1 MTKQGRYKQSGEQSK
16 KHVHVSENGHTGNK
30 SGCPISKKC
39 GGCQYIDKS
48 YAEQLKIKTD
58 QVKKLLA
65 PYGSVDEI
73 IGMKEPYHYRNK
85 VNAAFQHKRNGEIL
99 AGVYEEGTH
108 RVLSV
113 DDCKIENRLAQEI
126 VETIRG
132 LLRSFKITV
141 YNEDSGYG
149 LLRHV
154 MIRTGHATGEVM
166 VVLVTA
172 SPIFPS
178 KKNFAKALVKA
189 HPQITTIVQNINDKD
204 TSMVL
209 GERNQVLYGRG
220 FIEDK
225 LCGKTFKISPTSFYQ
240 VNPVQTEL
248 LYNKAMEY
256 ANLTGEEV
264 VVDAY
269 CGTGTIGIVASDH
282 AKQVI
287 GVELNKAAAKDAIT
301 NVKRNE
307 CKNVRIYDGDA
318 GKFMVGMAEAGTDV
332 DVVFL
337 DPPRSGSTPEFFDS
351 VCKLAPKR
359 IVYISC
365 GPESLARDL
374 KYLKSKRMYQVEKI
388 ALVDLFPWTEHCE
401 TVVLLSKGEIDSK
414 KVRVEFSLE
423 DMDMSGFQK
432 GATYEQIKAYVL
444 EHTGLKV
451 SSLYISQIKRKCGL
465 DVGQNYNLSKKED
478 AKVPKCPP
486 EKEAAIRDALKY
498 FQMI

>member
-1 MTKQGRYKQSGEQSK
+1 M
-16 KHVHVSENGHTGNK
+16 
-30 SGCPISKKC
+30 
-39 GGCQYIDKS
+39 
-48 YAEQLKIKTD
+48 
-58 QVKKLLA
+58 
-65 PYGSVDEI
+65 
-73 IGMKEPYHYRNK
+73 
-85 VNAAFQHKRNGEIL
+85 
-99 AGVYEEGTH
+99 YEEGTH

-256 ANLTGEEV
+256 ANLTDKEV

-301 NVKRNE
+301 NVKRND

-318 GKFMVGMAEAGTDV
+318 GKFMVGMAEDATDV

-401 TVVLLSKGEIDSK
+401 AVCLLSRE
-414 KVRVEFSLE
+414 R
-423 DMDMSGFQK
+423 
-432 GATYEQIKAYVL
+432 
-444 EHTGLKV
+444 
-451 SSLYISQIKRKCGL
+451 SS
-465 DVGQNYNLSKKED
+465 
-478 AKVPKCPP
+478 
-486 EKEAAIRDALKY
+486 
-498 FQMI
+498 

>member
-1 MTKQGRYKQSGEQSK
+1 MAKQGRYTAK
-16 KHVHVSENGHTGNK
+16 KSN
-30 SGCPISKKC
+30 CPISKKC

-301 NVKRNE
+301 NVKRND

-318 GKFMVGMAEAGTDV
+318 GKFMVGM
-332 DVVFL
+332 VFL

-401 TVVLLSKGEIDSK
+401 TVVLLSQRKADDYVEVELELDELDVTSAESK
-414 KVRVEFSLE
+414 
-423 DMDMSGFQK
+423 
-432 GATYEQIKAYVL
+432 ATYAEIKDYVL
-444 EHTGLKV
+444 KEHGLKV
-451 SSLYISQIKRKCGL
+451 SNLYISQVKRKCGIE
-465 DVGQNYNLSKKED
+465 VGENYNLPKSED
-478 AKVPKCPP
+478 SRQPQCPE
-486 EKEAAIRDALKY
+486 EKEKAIKDALEH
-498 FQMI
+498 FGMI

>member
-154 MIRTGHATGEVM
+154 MVRTGHATGEVM

-172 SPIFPS
+172 SPILPS

-240 VNPVQTEL
+240 VNPVQTEI

-269 CGTGTIGIVASDH
+269 CGTGTI
-282 AKQVI
+282 
-287 GVELNKAAAKDAIT
+287 
-301 NVKRNE
+301 
-307 CKNVRIYDGDA
+307 
-318 GKFMVGMAEAGTDV
+318 MVGMAEAGTDV

-401 TVVLLSKGEIDSK
+401 AVCLLSKLHADQHIEVELQMDELDLMAAESK
-414 KVRVEFSLE
+414 
-423 DMDMSGFQK
+423 
-432 GATYEQIKAYVL
+432 ATYEEIKDYVL
-444 EHTGLKV
+444 GHSGLKV
-451 SSLYISQIKRKCGL
+451 SNLYIAQIKQKCGIIERA
-465 DVGQNYNLSKKED
+465 NYNLPKSENSRQ
-478 AKVPKCPP
+478 PKCPP
-486 EKEAAIRDALKY
+486 EKEAAIREALEH
-498 FQMI
+498 FRMI

>member
-1 MTKQGRYKQSGEQSK
+1 MAKQGKYTAK
-16 KHVHVSENGHTGNK
+16 KSN
-30 SGCPISKKC
+30 CPISKKC

-113 DDCKIENRLAQEI
+113 DDCKIENRLAQDI

-225 LCGKTFKISPTSFYQ
+225 LCGRIFKISPTSFYQ
-240 VNPVQTEL
+240 VNPVQTEI

-301 NVKRNE
+301 NVKRND

-318 GKFMVGMAEAGTDV
+318 SEFMVGMAEAGTDV

-351 VCKLAPKR
+351 ACKLAPKR

-374 KYLKSKRMYQVEKI
+374 KYLKSKRMYQVEKV

-401 TVVLLSKGEIDSK
+401 TVVKLSLKTDTPRFEVIMEPGDEHYYIPNE
-414 KVRVEFSLE
+414 KVTY
-423 DMDMSGFQK
+423 QK
-432 GATYEQIKAYVL
+432 IKEYVKNKYGVNV
-444 EHTGLKV
+444 HT
-451 SSLYISQIKRKCGL
+451 SYIAQVKRMCGL
-465 DVGQNYNLSKKED
+465 EMGENYNKSKKENPEV
-478 AKVPKCPP
+478 KQCPP
-486 EKEAAIRDALKY
+486 EKVEYIKDALEHFKL
-498 FQMI
+498 I

>member
-16 KHVHVSENGHTGNK
+16 KHVHVSENGHIGNK
-30 SGCPISKKC
+30 SVCPISKKC

-58 QVKKLLA
+58 QVKELLA

-85 VNAAFQHKRNGEIL
+85 VNAAFQHKKNGEIL

-154 MIRTGHATGEVM
+154 MVRTGHATGEVM

-256 ANLTGEEV
+256 ASLTGEEV

-301 NVKRNE
+301 NVKRND

-374 KYLKSKRMYQVEKI
+374 KYIKSKRMYQVEKI

-401 TVVLLSKGEIDSK
+401 TVVKLSLK
-414 KVRVEFSLE
+414 KDIPKIEVTMEPDEESNYTPE
-423 DMDMSGFQK
+423 EK
-432 GATYEQIKAYVL
+432 ATYQKIKDYVKDKYGVNVHTAYIAQV
-444 EHTGLKV
+444 
-451 SSLYISQIKRKCGL
+451 KRMCGL
-465 DVGQNYNLSKKED
+465 DMGENYNKSKKENPEVKQCPQE
-478 AKVPKCPP
+478 KVEYIK
-486 EKEAAIRDALKY
+486 DALRY
-498 FQMI
+498 FGVL

>member
-154 MIRTGHATGEVM
+154 MVRTGHATGEVM

-172 SPIFPS
+172 SPILPS

-240 VNPVQTEL
+240 VNPVQTEI

-269 CGTGTIGIVASDH
+269 CGTGTIGIVTSDH

-301 NVKRNE
+301 NVKRND

-401 TVVLLSKGEIDSK
+401 AVCLLSKLHADQHIEVELQMDELDLMAAESK
-414 KVRVEFSLE
+414 
-423 DMDMSGFQK
+423 
-432 GATYEQIKAYVL
+432 ATYEEIKDYVL
-444 EHTGLKV
+444 GHSGLKV
-451 SSLYISQIKRKCGL
+451 SNLYIAQIKQKCGIIERA
-465 DVGQNYNLSKKED
+465 NYNLPKSENSRQ
-478 AKVPKCPP
+478 PKCPP
-486 EKEAAIRDALKY
+486 EKEAAIREALEH
-498 FQMI
+498 FRMI

>member
-1 MTKQGRYKQSGEQSK
+1 MRKSEENNKFRKKENTKKQYGSKSERPK
-16 KHVHVSENGHTGNK
+16 KHI
-30 SGCPISKKC
+30 CPPGECDLAKKC
-39 GGCQYIDKS
+39 GGCQYQGMDYEK
-48 YAEQLKIKTD
+48 QLNKKHRE
-58 QVKKLLA
+58 VKELL
-65 PYGSVDEI
+65 GSFGKVEPV
-73 IGMKEPYHYRNK
+73 IGMQEPFHYRNK
-85 VNAAFQHKRNGEIL
+85 VNATFQRLKNGTVISG
-99 AGVYEEGTH
+99 AYQQGTH
-108 RVLSV
+108 SV
-113 DDCKIENRLAQEI
+113 VKIDECQIEDKIADSI
-126 VETIRG
+126 IYDIRG
-132 LLRSFKITV
+132 MLRSFKIKV
-141 YNEDSGYG
+141 YDEDSGYG

-225 LCGKTFKISPTSFYQ
+225 LCGKTFKISPPSFYQ

-401 TVVLLSKGEIDSK
+401 AVCLLSRE
-414 KVRVEFSLE
+414 R
-423 DMDMSGFQK
+423 
-432 GATYEQIKAYVL
+432 
-444 EHTGLKV
+444 
-451 SSLYISQIKRKCGL
+451 SS
-465 DVGQNYNLSKKED
+465 
-478 AKVPKCPP
+478 
-486 EKEAAIRDALKY
+486 
-498 FQMI
+498 

>member
-1 MTKQGRYKQSGEQSK
+1 MTKQGRYTAK
-16 KHVHVSENGHTGNK
+16 KSN
-30 SGCPISKKC
+30 CPISKKC

-154 MIRTGHATGEVM
+154 MVRTGHATGEVM

-240 VNPVQTEL
+240 VNPVQTEI

-269 CGTGTIGIVASDH
+269 CGTGTIGIVTSDH

-301 NVKRNE
+301 NVKRND

-388 ALVDLFPWTEHCE
+388 ALVDLFPWREHCE
-401 TVVLLSKGEIDSK
+401 TVVLLSQRKADDYVEVELELDELDVTSAESK
-414 KVRVEFSLE
+414 
-423 DMDMSGFQK
+423 
-432 GATYEQIKAYVL
+432 ATYAEIKDYVL
-444 EHTGLKV
+444 KEHGLKV
-451 SSLYISQIKRKCGL
+451 SNLYISQVKRKCGIE
-465 DVGQNYNLSKKED
+465 VGENYNLPKSED
-478 AKVPKCPP
+478 SRQPQCPE
-486 EKEAAIRDALKY
+486 EKEKAIKDALEH
-498 FQMI
+498 FGMI

>member
-1 MTKQGRYKQSGEQSK
+1 MTKQGRYTAK
-16 KHVHVSENGHTGNK
+16 KSN
-30 SGCPISKKC
+30 CPISKKC

-154 MIRTGHATGEVM
+154 MVRTGHATGEVM

-240 VNPVQTEL
+240 VNPVQTEIL
-248 LYNKAMEY
+248 
-256 ANLTGEEV
+256 
-264 VVDAY
+264 
-269 CGTGTIGIVASDH
+269 
-282 AKQVI
+282 
-287 GVELNKAAAKDAIT
+287 
-301 NVKRNE
+301 
-307 CKNVRIYDGDA
+307 
-318 GKFMVGMAEAGTDV
+318 
-332 DVVFL
+332 
-337 DPPRSGSTPEFFDS
+337 
-351 VCKLAPKR
+351 
-359 IVYISC
+359 
-365 GPESLARDL
+365 
-374 KYLKSKRMYQVEKI
+374 
-388 ALVDLFPWTEHCE
+388 
-401 TVVLLSKGEIDSK
+401 
-414 KVRVEFSLE
+414 
-423 DMDMSGFQK
+423 
-432 GATYEQIKAYVL
+432 
-444 EHTGLKV
+444 
-451 SSLYISQIKRKCGL
+451 
-465 DVGQNYNLSKKED
+465 YNLSL
-478 AKVPKCPP
+478 
-486 EKEAAIRDALKY
+486 IH
-498 FQMI
+498 I

>member
-1 MTKQGRYKQSGEQSK
+1 MTKQGRYTAK
-16 KHVHVSENGHTGNK
+16 KSN
-30 SGCPISKKC
+30 CPISKKC

-154 MIRTGHATGEVM
+154 MVRTGHATGEVM

-240 VNPVQTEL
+240 VNPVQTEI

-269 CGTGTIGIVASDH
+269 CGTGTIGIVTSDH

-301 NVKRNE
+301 NVKRND

-401 TVVLLSKGEIDSK
+401 TVCLLGREIVNDKNVEYAHVDYEPKDAEYLKSAKGSASYREIKEWIKEQHDVSVSNLYIAQVK
-414 KVRVEFSLE
+414 DKL
-423 DMDMSGFQK
+423 GFEKRENYNK
-432 GATYEQIKAYVL
+432 GADG
-444 EHTGLKV
+444 H
-451 SSLYISQIKRKCGL
+451 R
-465 DVGQNYNLSKKED
+465 
-478 AKVPKCPP
+478 VPNCPA
-486 EKEAAIRDALKY
+486 EKEKLILEAFKHFR
-498 FQMI
+498 MI

>member
-113 DDCKIENRLAQEI
+113 DDCKIENRRAQEI

-154 MIRTGHATGEVM
+154 MVRTGHATGEVM

-178 KKNFAKALVKA
+178 KKNL
-189 HPQITTIVQNINDKD
+189 
-204 TSMVL
+204 
-209 GERNQVLYGRG
+209 
-220 FIEDK
+220 
-225 LCGKTFKISPTSFYQ
+225 
-240 VNPVQTEL
+240 
-248 LYNKAMEY
+248 
-256 ANLTGEEV
+256 
-264 VVDAY
+264 
-269 CGTGTIGIVASDH
+269 
-282 AKQVI
+282 
-287 GVELNKAAAKDAIT
+287 
-301 NVKRNE
+301 
-307 CKNVRIYDGDA
+307 
-318 GKFMVGMAEAGTDV
+318 
-332 DVVFL
+332 
-337 DPPRSGSTPEFFDS
+337 
-351 VCKLAPKR
+351 
-359 IVYISC
+359 
-365 GPESLARDL
+365 SL
-374 KYLKSKRMYQVEKI
+374 I
-388 ALVDLFPWTEHCE
+388 H
-401 TVVLLSKGEIDSK
+401 I
-414 KVRVEFSLE
+414 
-423 DMDMSGFQK
+423 
-432 GATYEQIKAYVL
+432 
-444 EHTGLKV
+444 
-451 SSLYISQIKRKCGL
+451 
-465 DVGQNYNLSKKED
+465 
-478 AKVPKCPP
+478 
-486 EKEAAIRDALKY
+486 
-498 FQMI
+498 

>member
-189 HPQITTIVQNINDKD
+189 HPQITTIVQNIN
-204 TSMVL
+204 V
-209 GERNQVLYGRG
+209 
-220 FIEDK
+220 EDK

-301 NVKRNE
+301 NVKRND

-401 TVVLLSKGEIDSK
+401 TVVLLSQRKADDYVEVELELDELDVTSAESK
-414 KVRVEFSLE
+414 
-423 DMDMSGFQK
+423 
-432 GATYEQIKAYVL
+432 ATYAEIKDYVL
-444 EHTGLKV
+444 KEHGLKV
-451 SSLYISQIKRKCGL
+451 SNLYISQVKRKCGIE
-465 DVGQNYNLSKKED
+465 VGENYNLPKSED
-478 AKVPKCPP
+478 SRQPQCPE
-486 EKEAAIRDALKY
+486 EKEKAIKDALEH
-498 FQMI
+498 FGMI